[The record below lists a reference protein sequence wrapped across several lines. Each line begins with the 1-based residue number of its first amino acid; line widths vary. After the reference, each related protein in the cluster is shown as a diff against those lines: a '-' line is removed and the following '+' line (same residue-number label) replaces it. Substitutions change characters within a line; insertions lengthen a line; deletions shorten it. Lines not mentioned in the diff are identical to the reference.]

1 MICFSFIVVV
11 PDTYCTEA
19 GFKSLVNIWKLAH
32 RYGHHALFLHCLSRI
47 KPHIA
52 VDNVL
57 FLYRWSVKCGLPLL
71 RLALAKVEMR
81 ELLESKDNQQKALKQ
96 KNEILQDLVITLKI
110 DDQNQMQFLYDL
122 FVKAGTTAKPRTI
135 TVKRAPTTARS
146 LGDNIPV

>member
-1 MICFSFIVVV
+1 MSLFFALYLSLFVLTLSADSV
-11 PDTYCTEA
+11 A
-19 GFKSLVNIWKLAH
+19 GISLHQLENQRH
-32 RYGHHALFLHCLSRI
+32 S
-47 KPHIA
+47 
-52 VDNVL
+52 N
-57 FLYRWSVKCGLPLL
+57 
-71 RLALAKVEMR
+71 VEMR

-96 KNEILQDLVITLKI
+96 KNEILQNLVITLKI